1 MADYVRRLVSGDK
14 ARFKDEDMHLEL
26 DLVYV
31 TDQVIVMGYPA
42 AGIEGFYRNKREDA
56 KKFLE
61 RRHGNNFWVFN
72 FCPIKENSYPSSVFG
87 GRVSRYPFPDHH
99 APPLA
104 IMPLLA
110 REMRAWLS
118 GSSERVAVLHCKA
131 GKGRSG
137 TMACT
142 YLLSLDDSL
151 AAPRSERGN
160 ETKLLAERKA
170 DELMQAVP
178 EDEEDSAAQDDD
190 ATDQTDPKTSHK
202 QSLTSVLE
210 LHTSRRMKASS
221 SPNGKVKQGV
231 SIPSQRRW
239 LHYWS
244 LILAHEAP
252 SNLWPA
258 VTPKP
263 PSPKVR
269 LTEMQVRMREPST
282 MKMGLV
288 KAANIVMGYTSS
300 KNASISKLANG
311 GKRGGQIWASLARY
325 DDGLVDL
332 LERWE
337 VQTRDELSGH
347 MGRRKAGSEHMD
359 EEELSKVF
367 EDGTWDHKKMVRS
380 FARMGTTEEH
390 ATTKE
395 GEEKVRGS
403 IMTITPTYREKT
415 TAYTLRPLNSDA
427 WSDLRS
433 GLKPSGGEGVQLDG
447 VNIPSSETNSIY
459 DVTQTLKG
467 DKGIIL
473 DAAREVRI
481 KLYMGQVFMGW
492 FWFIPTFHMGEFL
505 GPAKFTLSKKDID
518 FPLGIGSAILDVEIL
533 MEWVSEGEPLQPAAR
548 QTSEDALVKGE
559 NEPAGL
565 APMLPLVSEPMAPA
579 VEVKQAAED

>member
-1 MADYVRRLVSGDK
+1 MADYVRRLVSGNK

-72 FCPIKENSYPSSVFG
+72 FCPRKENSYPPSVFG

-118 GSSERVAVLHCKA
+118 GSSDRVAVLHCKA

-142 YLLSLDDSL
+142 YLLSLDDTLGS
-151 AAPRSERGN
+151 PRSEGGN
-160 ETKLLAERKA
+160 DTKLLAERKA
-170 DELMQAVP
+170 DELMQVVP
-178 EDEEDSAAQDDD
+178 EDEEDSAAQDGD
-190 ATDQTDPKTSHK
+190 ATVSQTSPKTSHK
-202 QSLTSVLE
+202 ESLASVLA
-210 LHTSRRMKASS
+210 LHTSKRMKASS
-221 SPNGKVKQGV
+221 SPDGKVKQGV

-258 VTPKP
+258 VTPKR
-263 PSPKVR
+263 PSLKVR
-269 LTEMQVRMREPST
+269 LTEMKVRMREPST

-288 KAANIVMGYTSS
+288 KAANLVMGYTSS

-311 GKRGGQIWASLARY
+311 GRGAQIWASLARY
-325 DDGLVDL
+325 DDGFVDL

-337 VQTRDELSGH
+337 VHTRDASSGR
-347 MGRRKAGSEHMD
+347 MGRRKVGSEHMG
-359 EEELSKVF
+359 EEELGKIF
-367 EDGTWDHKKMVRS
+367 EDGKWDDKKMVRS

-395 GEEKVRGS
+395 GEEK
-403 IMTITPTYREKT
+403 I

-427 WSDLRS
+427 WSDLRD
-433 GLKPSGGEGVQLDG
+433 GLKPPVGEGVQLDG

-459 DVTQTLKG
+459 DVTQTLKE

-473 DAAREVRI
+473 DATREVRI

-492 FWFIPTFHMGEFL
+492 FWFIPTFHSSESREAASFI
-505 GPAKFTLSKKDID
+505 LSRKDID
-518 FPLGIGSAILDVEIL
+518 FPLGIGSSILDVEIL
-533 MEWVSEGEPLQPAAR
+533 MEWVSEGGTLQPAVR
-548 QTSEDALVKGE
+548 QTSEDALERGE
-559 NEPAGL
+559 DEPAGL
-565 APMLPLVSEPMAPA
+565 TPMVPLIGEPIAPV